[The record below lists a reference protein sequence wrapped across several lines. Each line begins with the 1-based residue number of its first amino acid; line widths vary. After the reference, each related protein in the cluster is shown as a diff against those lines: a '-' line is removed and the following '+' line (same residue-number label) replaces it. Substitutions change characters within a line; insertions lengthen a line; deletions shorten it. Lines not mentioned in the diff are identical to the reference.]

1 MMSLP
6 VGIVARTE
14 NGVRRKTAATV
25 PLPALT
31 VGEMELHH
39 I

>member
-14 NGVRRKTAATV
+14 NGVRRKTATV